1 MTKKAVT
8 PVAAF
13 LLSGGDIKTGN
24 NVIDVSPVVN
34 YIPGGMKV
42 SVTISYLYGLGTGFL
57 VDRL

>member
-1 MTKKAVT
+1 M
-8 PVAAF
+8 AAF